1 MKDLK
6 KDKGVRN
13 LGEVEVVEKNTVEEA
28 EDEVG
33 DDQLGKE
40 LTILPICE
48 DKCCF

>member
-13 LGEVEVVEKNTVEEA
+13 LGEVEVVEKNTVEET
-28 EDEVG
+28 EDKVG

-40 LTILPICE
+40 LTILLICK
-48 DKCCF
+48 DNRCF